1 MRCVARVFGRAGFA
15 LLLLHLISCAPST
28 SNGIDGGSSEG
39 VDEAPASVA
48 QSVSSAPCV
57 VSRNLLADAEFSDIS
72 GGVWAYTQ
80 HAGDRS
86 FSVTSEQEE
95 LTITRTGVQPWMLL
109 KQKVARPAINP
120 DLISKW
126 VFSAELKG
134 QIETEPPLHGFEH
147 VAGLFLQPA
156 LSPMS
161 AKVAE
166 HDPNQG
172 VWDWQ
177 RVEVSAP
184 VFSGSDVVQAGFV
197 HQAGGSLWARN
208 PSLVLME
215 CEEPDQQPK

>member
-1 MRCVARVFGRAGFA
+1 MRCVARVFGRAGLA
-15 LLLLHLISCAPST
+15 LVLMNLISCSPSA
-28 SNGIDGGSSEG
+28 SIGIDDGSAE
-39 VDEAPASVA
+39 DIELAPASVA
-48 QSVSSAPCV
+48 QSPISARCV
-57 VSRNLLADAEFSDIS
+57 VSQNLLADAGFSDIS

-86 FSVTSEQEE
+86 FSVTSEQGQ
-95 LTITRTGVQPWMLL
+95 LTIIRTGVEPWMLL
-109 KQKVARPAINP
+109 KQKIARPAINP
-120 DLISKW
+120 DLIGKW
-126 VFSAELKG
+126 IFSAELKG
-134 QIETEPPLHGFEH
+134 QVETEPVLHGFEH

-156 LSPMS
+156 MSPMS

-172 VWDWQ
+172 MWDWQ

-184 VFSGSDVVQAGFV
+184 VLSSSGVVQAGFV

-215 CEEPDQQPK
+215 CEEPN

>member
-1 MRCVARVFGRAGFA
+1 MRCGARVFGRAGFA
-15 LLLLHLISCAPST
+15 LVLMNLISCSPSA
-28 SNGIDGGSSEG
+28 SIGIHDGSAE
-39 VDEAPASVA
+39 DIELAPASVA
-48 QSVSSAPCV
+48 QSPSSARCV
-57 VSRNLLADAEFSDIS
+57 VSQNLLADAGFSDIS

-86 FSVTSEQEE
+86 FSVTSEQGQ
-95 LTITRTGVQPWMLL
+95 LTIIRTGVQPWMLL
-109 KQKVARPAINP
+109 KQKVARPAINS

-134 QIETEPPLHGFEH
+134 QIETDPPLHGFEH

-156 LSPMS
+156 MSPMS

-184 VFSGSDVVQAGFV
+184 VLSSSGVVQAGFV

-215 CEEPDQQPK
+215 CEEPN

>member
-1 MRCVARVFGRAGFA
+1 MRCGARVFGRAGFA
-15 LLLLHLISCAPST
+15 LVLMNLISCSPSA
-28 SNGIDGGSSEG
+28 SIGIHDGSAE
-39 VDEAPASVA
+39 DIELAPASVA
-48 QSVSSAPCV
+48 QSPSSARCV
-57 VSRNLLADAEFSDIS
+57 VSQNLLADAGFSDIS

-86 FSVTSEQEE
+86 FSVMSEQGQ
-95 LTITRTGVQPWMLL
+95 LTIIRTGVEPWMLL
-109 KQKVARPAINP
+109 KQKIARPAINP
-120 DLISKW
+120 DLIGKW
-126 VFSAELKG
+126 IFSAELKG
-134 QIETEPPLHGFEH
+134 QVETEPVLHGFEH

-156 LSPMS
+156 MSPMS

-184 VFSGSDVVQAGFV
+184 VLSSSGVVQAGFV

-215 CEEPDQQPK
+215 CEEPN